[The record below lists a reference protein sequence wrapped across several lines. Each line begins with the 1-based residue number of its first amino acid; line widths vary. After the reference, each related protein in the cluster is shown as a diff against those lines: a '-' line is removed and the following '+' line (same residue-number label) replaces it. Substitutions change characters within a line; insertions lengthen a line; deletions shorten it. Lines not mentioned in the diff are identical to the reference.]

1 MRVLLKVIQGPHAG
15 REFGLDRHET
25 FFVGRGKN
33 AHFRLGSKDQFFS
46 RLHFLIE
53 LNPPRCRITDL
64 NSTNG
69 TFVNGA
75 QVVSAEL
82 KSGDLIEGGDTIIRV
97 DFLDDLPD
105 AGTSQASGGESRV
118 AAPKADG
125 TLPAP
130 FAALLFESMDIPGAR
145 SGANDPG
152 QSTREKLPALPKLK
166 PASDSDAIPVLQP
179 VPDSKPARA
188 PASTTA
194 KNCPGCGEPPKTR
207 LKGLV
212 CDECEALTVDL
223 DQTVPGYRLLRKL
236 GEGGMGIVWLGVSEA
251 DGEPRAIKV
260 IKGRGGVG
268 EREAGRF
275 LREAETLQALSHPNI
290 VSFRESGDVCGT
302 LYFAMEY
309 VRGRDATTISRA
321 TAGGVPPR
329 RVLMWACGLLDALDY
344 AHAMGYVHRDI
355 KPQNLLI
362 GEGKAGEPDVVKLAD
377 FGLARAYCNSP
388 ISGLTF
394 TGDIAGTLFYMAP
407 EQMLNLRATKPA
419 ADIYS
424 TGALLVHLLTGKRH
438 YEFPENIVGQTRAL
452 LEQEPIPLA
461 KLRPSLPAR
470 LCAVV
475 DRSLSR
481 EPAERFE
488 SAEAMKHALEEFL
501 RAPKSKK

>member
-1 MRVLLKVIQGPHAG
+1 MRVLLKVIEGPHAG
-15 REFGLDRHET
+15 REFSLDRHET

-69 TFVNGA
+69 TFVNGT
-75 QVVSAEL
+75 QVASAEL
-82 KSGDLIEGGDTIIRV
+82 KPGDRIEGGDTVIRV
-97 DFLDDLPD
+97 DFLDETPCE
-105 AGTSQASGGESRV
+105 GTSPGSSGESRV
-118 AAPKADG
+118 SESKPPPPVDR
-125 TLPAP
+125 TIPAP
-130 FAALLFESMDIPGAR
+130 LPSPLADLLLDSLDMPGGR
-145 SGANDPG
+145 SGRSDPG
-152 QSTREKLPALPKLK
+152 LSTREKIP
-166 PASDSDAIPVLQP
+166 AIPVLQP
-179 VPDSKPARA
+179 VDDPKPVPAPKQVA
-188 PASTTA
+188 PAV
-194 KNCPGCGEPPKTR
+194 CPGCGLPPKTR
-207 LKGLV
+207 MKGLLCV
-212 CDECEALTVDL
+212 DCEALSVDL
-223 DQTVPGYRLLRKL
+223 DHTVPGYRFVRKL
-236 GEGGMGIVWLGVSEA
+236 GEGGMGVVWLGVSEA
-251 DGEPRAIKV
+251 DGQARAIKV

-268 EREAGRF
+268 EKEAGRF
-275 LREAETLQALSHPNI
+275 LREAETLRSLSHPNI
-290 VSFRESGDVCGT
+290 VSFIESGDVCGT
-302 LYFAMEY
+302 LYFAMEF
-309 VRGRDATTISRA
+309 VRGRDATTISRS

-329 RVLMWACGLLDALDY
+329 RVLIWACALLDALGY
-344 AHAMGYVHRDI
+344 AHAKGYVHRDI

-362 GEGKAGEPDVVKLAD
+362 GEGRAGEPDIVKLAD

-438 YEFPENIVGQTRAL
+438 YEFPDNIVGQTRAL

-461 KLRPSLPAR
+461 KLRPTLPAR

-475 DRSLSR
+475 DRSLAR
-481 EPAERFE
+481 DPADRFD

-501 RAPKSKK
+501 RAPKPKK

>member
-1 MRVLLKVIQGPHAG
+1 MRVKLNVIQGPHTG

-69 TFVNGA
+69 TFVNGQ
-75 QVVSAEL
+75 QVASADL
-82 KSGDLIEGGDTIIRV
+82 KSGDLIEGGDTVIRV
-97 DFLDDLPD
+97 DFLEDAAKTSDPTESSIDRRVEATKTPAQHEGTIPAPLPSPLAVLLD
-105 AGTSQASGGESRV
+105 SFVASG
-118 AAPKADG
+118 PKGTAD
-125 TLPAP
+125 AV
-130 FAALLFESMDIPGAR
+130 R
-145 SGANDPG
+145 SD
-152 QSTREKLPALPKLK
+152 STKEKLPVLPAAQSGQRT
-166 PASDSDAIPVLQP
+166 PSDPKGV
-179 VPDSKPARA
+179 
-188 PASTTA
+188 
-194 KNCPGCGEPPKTR
+194 CPGCGEPPKTR
-207 LKGLV
+207 MKGLL
-212 CDECEALTVDL
+212 CGDCEALAVDL
-223 DQTVPGYRLLRKL
+223 DQTVPGYRLVKKL
-236 GEGGMGIVWLGVSEA
+236 GEGGMGVVWLGVSETA
-251 DGEPRAIKV
+251 GEPRAIKV

-290 VSFRESGDVCGT
+290 VAFRESGDVCGT
-302 LYFAMEY
+302 LYFAMEF
-309 VRGRDATTISRA
+309 VRGRDATSISRA
-321 TAGGVPPR
+321 TPGGIPPR
-329 RVLMWACGLLDALDY
+329 RVLTWACALLDALGY
-344 AHAMGYVHRDI
+344 AHAKGYVHRDI

-362 GEGKAGEPDVVKLAD
+362 GEGRAGEPDVVKLAD

-407 EQMLNLRATKPA
+407 EQMLNLRATKPS

-424 TGALLVHLLTGKRH
+424 TGALLVQLLTGKRH
-438 YEFPENIVGQTRAL
+438 YEFPENIVGQTRVL
-452 LEQEPIPLA
+452 LESEPIPLA
-461 KLRPSLPAR
+461 KLRPTLPAR

-475 DRSLSR
+475 DRSLAR
-481 EPAERFE
+481 EPGDRFE

-501 RAPKSKK
+501 RAPKPKK